1 MKTVSTLVF
10 DIHLLNFPFSK
21 YCSRIMLCSEV
32 LQVVLKQ
39 ISSICYD
46 FLIKLDSNK
55 TDAGGSP
62 CRLAQCIRIMLC
74 QA

>member
-32 LQVVLKQ
+32 LQVILKQ

-46 FLIKLDSNK
+46 FLIKLDFNK
-55 TDAGGSP
+55 NDAGGSP